1 MRSAIIVAAG
11 GSSRYGKNKLNEPL
25 FDGTV
30 LSSAVDVFRGIADE
44 IIVVGAQVDGTIFV
58 EGGANRHQS
67 VANGLAAVSAQSTVV
82 AVHDG
87 ARPFVSRTLVNK
99 LFAEAE
105 QHGSAVPCT
114 KICDTLWFFGD
125 NLPQKLDRN
134 KVVGVQTPQVFA
146 TEKLRAAF
154 LQTDGNYTDESTL
167 FYDVYGNVHFV
178 DGETTNKKIT
188 YGGDVPDYRIGVGFD
203 VHAFGE
209 GNGVVLGGVTIPF
222 DKKLVGH
229 SDADVLCH
237 AICDA
242 VLSACG
248 QKDIGHQ
255 FPVDDD
261 AYLGAD
267 STVLLAKCVALA
279 AERCYEV
286 VNVSAVVV
294 CERPKLA
301 PHIDNMARILGGVLG
316 VAPSCVNLTATTSE
330 KLGALG
336 NGDGIAAEAN
346 VLLKRFQ

>member
-1 MRSAIIVAAG
+1 MTNLRIG
-11 GSSRYGKNKLNEPL
+11 
-25 FDGTV
+25 
-30 LSSAVDVFRGIADE
+30 
-44 IIVVGAQVDGTIFV
+44 
-58 EGGANRHQS
+58 
-67 VANGLAAVSAQSTVV
+67 
-82 AVHDG
+82 
-87 ARPFVSRTLVNK
+87 
-99 LFAEAE
+99 
-105 QHGSAVPCT
+105 HG
-114 KICDTLWFFGD
+114 
-125 NLPQKLDRN
+125 
-134 KVVGVQTPQVFA
+134 
-146 TEKLRAAF
+146 
-154 LQTDGNYTDESTL
+154 
-167 FYDVYGNVHFV
+167 YDVHRLTAGRPL
-178 DGETTNKKIT
+178 I
-188 YGGDVPDYRIGVGFD
+188 
-203 VHAFGE
+203 
-209 GNGVVLGGVTIPF
+209 LGGVHVPY
-222 DKKLVGH
+222 DRGLDGH

-279 AERCYEV
+279 AERGYEV

-336 NGDGIAAEAN
+336 NGDGIAAQAN
-346 VLLKRFQ
+346 VLLKRCW

>member
-114 KICDTLWFFGD
+114 KISDTLWFFDD

-229 SDADVLCH
+229 SDSDVLCH

-279 AERCYEV
+279 AERGYEV

-316 VAPSCVNLTATTSE
+316 VAPSYVNLTATTSE